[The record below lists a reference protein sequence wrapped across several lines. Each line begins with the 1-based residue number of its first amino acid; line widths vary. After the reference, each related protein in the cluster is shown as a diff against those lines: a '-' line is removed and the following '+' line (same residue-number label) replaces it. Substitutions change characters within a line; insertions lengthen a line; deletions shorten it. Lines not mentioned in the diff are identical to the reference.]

1 MASKQQ
7 PPTNIPID
15 TAASSGLG
23 APGPTSPQLEKDAA
37 RAMSSTSSWKPAY
50 ERKQSYHKEDQKHEL
65 QMSGL
70 KGNSGGGSLGA
81 QTTAASAGFTEK

>member
-1 MASKQQ
+1 MSSSKQ
-7 PPTNIPID
+7 PTGID
-15 TAASSGLG
+15 TSSSSLPG

-50 ERKQSYHKEDQKHEL
+50 ERKQSYHKEDQKREL

-70 KGNSGGGSLGA
+70 AGAGGG
-81 QTTAASAGFTEK
+81 GFTEK

>member
-1 MASKQQ
+1 MSSAKQ
-7 PPTNIPID
+7 PTGLD
-15 TAASSGLG
+15 TSSSSLPG

-70 KGNSGGGSLGA
+70 AGSGGGSG
-81 QTTAASAGFTEK
+81 GFTEK

>member
-1 MASKQQ
+1 MTSKQQ

-15 TAASSGLG
+15 TTSSLG

-70 KGNSGGGSLGA
+70 TASGGSTGSGS
-81 QTTAASAGFTEK
+81 QAANAGFTEK